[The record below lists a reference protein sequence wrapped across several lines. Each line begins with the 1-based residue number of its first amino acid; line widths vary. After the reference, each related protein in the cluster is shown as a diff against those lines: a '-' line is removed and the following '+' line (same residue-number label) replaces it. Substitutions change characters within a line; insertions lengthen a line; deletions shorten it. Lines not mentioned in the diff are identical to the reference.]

1 MTICSLS
8 LLALFVSGIVMYLF
22 REPSEEEFVKQAS
35 EAESDEASDDNLE
48 FGLSGNGPQLEWWM
62 AGNHWTIRPCAARC

>member
-22 REPSEEEFVKQAS
+22 REPSEEELKKFNRKLKTEVTGQIWVFKSLINVQY
-35 EAESDEASDDNLE
+35 
-48 FGLSGNGPQLEWWM
+48 
-62 AGNHWTIRPCAARC
+62 

>member
-22 REPSEEEFVKQAS
+22 REPSEEEIKKFNSKTQDR
-35 EAESDEASDDNLE
+35 SDWSNMGCRRFSRNQEVHE
-48 FGLSGNGPQLEWWM
+48 
-62 AGNHWTIRPCAARC
+62 I

>member
-22 REPSEEEFVKQAS
+22 REPSEEELKKFNSKTQDRS
-35 EAESDEASDDNLE
+35 NWSNMC
-48 FGLSGNGPQLEWWM
+48 F
-62 AGNHWTIRPCAARC
+62 